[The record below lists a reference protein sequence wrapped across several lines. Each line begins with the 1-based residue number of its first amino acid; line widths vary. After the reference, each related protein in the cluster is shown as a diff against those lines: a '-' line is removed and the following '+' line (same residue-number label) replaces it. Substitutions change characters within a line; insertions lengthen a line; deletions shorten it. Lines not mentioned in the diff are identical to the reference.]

1 MAPVSRSLVFLVLIL
16 GVLFIIFAFLIGLL
30 TFGFMPRWLY
40 GLEVLLSVLGV
51 LMIISGIF
59 LALMP
64 GGIVRKEQVL
74 DSWSVLIEK
83 GSGKAEEILKDTENF
98 LKESKVPNVEVER
111 TKIAPGVLK
120 WIIGAEREFL
130 KVRERST
137 SLQPYNIFIGARDY
151 GENLDVSWYLT
162 FTPSLIDALIYIL
175 TLGKFGLKTPSEL
188 DLFELQDLSAYATN
202 CHHSLLKAVEKL
214 MLSLNQDPSKISR
227 KSRGF
232 LGVS

>member
-16 GVLFIIFAFLIGLL
+16 GVLFIIFAFLIQLL
-30 TFGFMPRWLY
+30 TFGFVNTGWLY
-40 GLEVLLSVLGV
+40 GLGI
-51 LMIISGIF
+51 LMIISSIF

-64 GGIVRKEQVL
+64 GGILRKEQVL
-74 DSWSVLIEK
+74 DSWGILIEK
-83 GSGKAEEILKDTENF
+83 GSGKSEEIFKDTENF
-98 LKESKVPNVEVER
+98 LKESKAPNVEAER
-111 TKIAPGVLK
+111 TKIAPGVMK

-130 KVRERST
+130 KVRERSA
-137 SLQPYNIFIGARDY
+137 SLHPYNIFIGARDY

-162 FTPSLIDALIYIL
+162 FTPSLIDALVYLL
-175 TLGKFGLKTPSEL
+175 TLGRFGLKTPKDL

-214 MLSLNQDPSKISR
+214 MLSLNQDPSKINR
-227 KSRGF
+227 RSRGF